1 MSCGEEEVKM
11 TNDTP
16 VSFSD
21 DEEVKIKLRK
31 GRYIISIDQSNLD
44 NINLKYHIDRYLKQC
59 VFNAFK
65 KKEKK
70 PRKLDTVE
78 NLTPE
83 QLEKKRESRRRYYQ
97 NNKER
102 INALSVER
110 YNNDPEYWRK
120 KLTAVVERYRKS
132 RENVENKR
140 PGRKPKNPD
149 IIKDTPSTSKDKP
162 KKQLGR
168 PRKVSFE

>member
-1 MSCGEEEVKM
+1 M
-11 TNDTP
+11 
-16 VSFSD
+16 
-21 DEEVKIKLRK
+21 
-31 GRYIISIDQSNLD
+31 
-44 NINLKYHIDRYLKQC
+44 
-59 VFNAFK
+59 
-65 KKEKK
+65 
-70 PRKLDTVE
+70 
-78 NLTPE
+78 PE